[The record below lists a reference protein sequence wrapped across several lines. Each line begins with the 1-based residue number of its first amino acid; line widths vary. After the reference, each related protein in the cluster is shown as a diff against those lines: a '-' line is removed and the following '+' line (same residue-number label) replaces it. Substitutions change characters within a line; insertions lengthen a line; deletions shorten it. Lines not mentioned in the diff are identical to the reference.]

1 MTKKKS
7 KSKNNKTPEINNKIG
22 EDEEISSK
30 NESDLEQKLKDAEN
44 KLLLAA
50 ADSENLRK
58 RFEREKED
66 LSSYVITKFATEIL
80 SFLDNLQR
88 ALNSID
94 IEKSKE
100 KDESISHFIEG
111 IELTEKQVIEIFKK
125 FNIEKINSLNE
136 VFDPNLHQAMFEV
149 EKEGMEPGYVAE
161 VVQEGYMIGERLLRP
176 AMVGVS
182 KKKTQ

>member
-7 KSKNNKTPEINNKIG
+7 KSKNNKAPEIDNIVG

-80 SFLDNLQR
+80 SFLDN
-88 ALNSID
+88 
-94 IEKSKE
+94 
-100 KDESISHFIEG
+100 
-111 IELTEKQVIEIFKK
+111 
-125 FNIEKINSLNE
+125 
-136 VFDPNLHQAMFEV
+136 AMTLSF
-149 EKEGMEPGYVAE
+149 
-161 VVQEGYMIGERLLRP
+161 
-176 AMVGVS
+176 S
-182 KKKTQ
+182 

>member
-1 MTKKKS
+1 MTKKKP
-7 KSKNNKTPEINNKIG
+7 KSKNTKAPDNDNKLG
-22 EDEEISSK
+22 ENEEITSK
-30 NESDLEQKLKDAEN
+30 NDSNLEEKLRDAEN

-66 LSSYVITKFATEIL
+66 LSSYVITKFANEVL

-88 ALNSID
+88 ALSSID
-94 IEKSKE
+94 IAKNKD
-100 KDESISHFIEG
+100 KDESISQFIEG
-111 IELTEKQVIEIFKK
+111 IELTERQVIEIFKK

-136 VFDPNLHQAMFEV
+136 IFDPNLHQAMFEV
-149 EKEGMEPGYVAE
+149 EKDDVEPGYVTE

-182 KKKTQ
+182 KKKIQ